1 MATILI
7 WNNNN
12 HSLGGGHDVTGH
24 SAMNITDNWVEGASD
39 NGRNYVSWWPGEQ
52 KKELLGH
59 SKGRKFGVEASNFLE
74 DIKDEG
80 GYAPDHI
87 IRVDNKSIDT
97 NAMLAKWSEIR
108 NKENA
113 HYRYLRKNC
122 STIVARVMRTG
133 TKSGS
138 GWYRH
143 STIWT
148 PLKVKRFALDIG
160 GKELDWLSFTEEIST
175 FVSGPEAA
183 CLRMLKRRSSSHGF
197 SGGAKPRFSGGKD
210 SGKFNPFDCTYDHD
224 KSGNLLKVNQPLL
237 PM

>member
-1 MATILI
+1 MAVVLI

-24 SAMNITDNWVEGASD
+24 SSMNITDNWVDRSHN
-39 NGRNYVSWWPGEQ
+39 NGKNYVSWWPGES
-52 KKELLGH
+52 KKELFGH
-59 SKGRKFGVEASNFLE
+59 SKGRKGGVEAENFME

-80 GYAPDHI
+80 GYAPDHVI
-87 IRVDNKSIDT
+87 KIDNKSIDT
-97 NAMLAKWSEIR
+97 QAMLSKWAEIR
-108 NKENA
+108 GKENA

-122 STIVARVMRTG
+122 STIVARVLRVG

-138 GWYRH
+138 GWHRH

-160 GKELDWLSFTEEIST
+160 GKELDWISFVEEISPH
-175 FVSGPEAA
+175 VSGPEAA
-183 CLRMLKRRSSSHGF
+183 CLRMLKRRSSAHGF

-210 SGKFNPFDCTYDHD
+210 TGKFNPFDATYTHD
-224 KSGNLLKVNQPLL
+224 SSGMLTGVNQPLL